1 MENICSKPAVIK
13 HSFKC
18 RFVVTADSERC
29 LFVLVMLYKLRSI
42 VTDREGVG
50 VSCFFNYGTLVKAR
64 GLFRKGISCHKTF
77 TLYLTAK
84 NVREEYIFSSSSNK
98 KLTIFFR
105 LLAS

>member
-42 VTDREGVG
+42 VTDRGGGGVLGRG
-50 VSCFFNYGTLVKAR
+50 VLFFQLWYSCKSQR
-64 GLFRKGISCHKTF
+64 IIQKRD
-77 TLYLTAK
+77 
-84 NVREEYIFSSSSNK
+84 
-98 KLTIFFR
+98 
-105 LLAS
+105 LLP